1 MIIRI
6 YESLVSKPYT
16 KFTGMTDRQRDMME
30 PLLPKPAARGRP
42 RSNDRM
48 VLNGIICVPVSRCRW
63 SEMPK
68 TCGDGSAANPR
79 PRRWQEFG
87 IWKKILGR
95 AIKSAHRQGKI
106 NLEKTSVD
114 SSPIPQKGG
123 DVIGFDGF
131 ESQARNYMLQQTVPA
146 CQHQL

>member
-1 MIIRI
+1 MIIWI
-6 YESLVSKPYT
+6 YEPLVSKLYM
-16 KFTGMTDRQRDMME
+16 KFTEITDRQWDMIE
-30 PLLPKPAARGRP
+30 PLLPKPAATGRP

-48 VLNGIICVPVSRCRW
+48 VLNGIICVLVSGCRW

-68 TCGDGSAANPR
+68 TYGDDSTANLR

-106 NLEKTSVD
+106 SLQKISID
-114 SSPIPQKGG
+114 SSSIAAKKG
-123 DVIGFDGF
+123 
-131 ESQARNYMLQQTVPA
+131 AT
-146 CQHQL
+146 